1 MLVPTPK
8 HKNEEKKRKVSKQSR
23 ESKESKE
30 SQEEKLI
37 HEFVTQ
43 VPNSHPLNLKESVEQ
58 SLRKNTF

>member
-8 HKNEEKKRKVSKQSR
+8 HKNEEKKRKVSKQ
-23 ESKESKE
+23 SKESKE